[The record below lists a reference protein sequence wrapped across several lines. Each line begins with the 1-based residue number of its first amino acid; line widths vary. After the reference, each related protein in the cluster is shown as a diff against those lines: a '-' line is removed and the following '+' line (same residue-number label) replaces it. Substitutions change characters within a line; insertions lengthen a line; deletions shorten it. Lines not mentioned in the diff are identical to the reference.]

1 MILSDELD
9 NLETVFLDTAP
20 IIYYIEAHPQFGP
33 LVKEIVNCFQ
43 SGKLTAYSSVVTIV
57 EVLPKPVETGNE
69 KLAEQFS
76 EFLRSGKNISLMDIS
91 ADIAE
96 LAGKLRGQ
104 YPTVRSLDA
113 IQIAASIKVRADAF
127 ITNDVKLK
135 QVKEVQ
141 SIVLKDYL

>member
-43 SGKLTAYSSVVTIV
+43 SGKLKAYSSVVTIA
-57 EVLPKPVETGNE
+57 EVLPKPVENGNV
-69 KLAEQFS
+69 KLAEKFS
-76 EFLRSGKNISLMDIS
+76 GFLRSGKNITLMDIS

-96 LAGKLRGQ
+96 SAGKLRGQ
-104 YPTVRSLDA
+104 YPPVRTLDA
-113 IQIAASIKVRADAF
+113 LQIAASIKARADAF
-127 ITNDVKLK
+127 ITNDLKLK
-135 QVKEVQ
+135 QVEEVQ
-141 SIVLKDYL
+141 TIVLKDYL